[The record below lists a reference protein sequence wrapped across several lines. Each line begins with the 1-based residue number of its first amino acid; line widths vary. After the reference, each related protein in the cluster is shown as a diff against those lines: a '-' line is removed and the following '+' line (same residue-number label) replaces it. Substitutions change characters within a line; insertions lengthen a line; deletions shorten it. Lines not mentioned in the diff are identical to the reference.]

1 MGKLTRLLTGLL
13 LISITFMGLTTFLT
27 DITGSYNVVV
37 SDNYQ
42 DIYSNMN
49 ESNAKLENISL
60 GFQEKIETQ
69 QNNPSIL
76 GWVDQLIYSAW
87 TTLAMSVQSID
98 LAGDMIDSTAT
109 IPGMQQ
115 NLWFSNGIKT
125 IIMLAIT
132 LTLLGLMFKK
142 EL

>member
-27 DITGSYNVVV
+27 DITGSYDVVV

-49 ESNAKLENISL
+49 ESNVKLENISL

-109 IPGMQQ
+109 IPGMQE

>member
-27 DITGSYNVVV
+27 DITGSYDVVV

-49 ESNAKLENISL
+49 ESNVKLENISL

>member
-42 DIYSNMN
+42 EIYSNMN

>member
-27 DITGSYNVVV
+27 DITGSYDVVV

-42 DIYSNMN
+42 EIYSNMN

>member
-49 ESNAKLENISL
+49 ESNKKLENISL
-60 GFQEKIETQ
+60 SFQGKIETQ

>member
-27 DITGSYNVVV
+27 DLTGSYNVVV

-42 DIYSNMN
+42 EIYSNMN

-125 IIMLAIT
+125 IIMIAIT

>member
-27 DITGSYNVVV
+27 DITSSYDVVV

-42 DIYSNMN
+42 DIYINMN
-49 ESNAKLENISL
+49 ESNRELENISL
-60 GFQEKIETQ
+60 SFQEKIETQ

-115 NLWFSNGIKT
+115 NLWFSSGIKT